1 MTTQQIYQNLTPDGE
16 TDLAILVKSKLYV
29 GVPVVAQR
37 VKNLTI
43 FHEDVSS
50 IPGLDQWV
58 KDLALPWAV
67 VQVAVVAQ
75 ILCCCVCGV
84 GLQLQPYFDPRPGTS
99 IGGPKKQKKKKK
111 SKLYV
116 NEQC

>member
-1 MTTQQIYQNLTPDGE
+1 M
-16 TDLAILVKSKLYV
+16 AILVKSKLYV

-58 KDLALPWAV
+58 KDLALP
-67 VQVAVVAQ
+67 
-75 ILCCCVCGV
+75 
-84 GLQLQPYFDPRPGTS
+84 
-99 IGGPKKQKKKKK
+99 
-111 SKLYV
+111 
-116 NEQC
+116 